1 MQIDIYVKKTKKTY
15 KTDYGVPFQCVEL
28 IRRFFAMVAHVSF
41 PDVVDATDFFN
52 NIHEFTPLDNSQVLK
67 PLKTFSYPYTNNP
80 LKPESVLFWKPRK
93 PNFPYGHCALI
104 VQSDENETTV
114 IQQNLNP
121 PIRRYN
127 TKELFAKMNRPD
139 SKFLGIK
146 TVPFRLPKV
155 VCNVIKI

>member
-1 MQIDIYVKKTKKTY
+1 MQIDIYVKKTNKTY

-28 IRRFFAMVAHVSF
+28 IRRFFSIVSHISF

-52 NIHEFTPLDNSQVLK
+52 NIHTLGAK
-67 PLKTFSYPYTNNP
+67 PLKTFSYPYTHNP
-80 LKPESVLFWKPRK
+80 LKPGSILFWKPRK

-104 VQSDENETTV
+104 VQSDEIKTIA

-121 PIRRYN
+121 PIRVYD
-127 TKELFAKMNRPD
+127 TKELFEKMNRPE

-146 TVPFRLPKV
+146 TVPFKLPKV
-155 VCNVIKI
+155 IYNVVRV